1 MISFPN
7 AKINLGLKVVSKRPD
22 GYHNLDT
29 VFFPIPFYDILEII
43 PNADLGST
51 DVTFTTSGKK
61 ISGESSS
68 NLCVK
73 AYNLIKQDFPR
84 LKQISVHLHKNIPMG
99 AGMGGGSADGA
110 FMIKMLNEKF
120 LLELDEEKMKS
131 YALQLGSDC
140 PFFIS
145 NKPSHATGRGEILT
159 EIKCDLSN
167 KTMLI
172 VNPGIHVSTAEAFG
186 EITISENSISAAEI
200 VKQPIETWKGLL
212 ENDFEKTVFAHH
224 PNIKEIK
231 EKMYD
236 MGAVYASMTGSG
248 STVYGIFDCTIE
260 EKPFAQNNYET
271 IEITAG
277 KSYIK

>member
-7 AKINLGLKVVSKRPD
+7 AKINLGLKVVSKRED

-29 VFFPIPFYDILEII
+29 VFYPIQFYDILEII
-43 PNADLGST
+43 PTSGVDIPEVS
-51 DVTFTTSGKK
+51 FTTSGKK
-61 ISGESSS
+61 INGETSS
-68 NLCVK
+68 NLCIK
-73 AYNLIKQDFPR
+73 AYNLLKKDFPTI
-84 LKQISVHLHKNIPMG
+84 KSISLHLHKNIPMG

-120 LLELDEEKMKS
+120 MLGLDDESMKS

-145 NKPSHATGRGEILT
+145 NKPSHATGRGELLT
-159 EIKCDLSN
+159 EINCDLSK
-167 KTMLI
+167 KTILI

-186 EITISENSISAAEI
+186 KIKISENSISPAEI
-200 VKQPIETWKGLL
+200 VQQPIESWKGLL
-212 ENDFEKTVFAHH
+212 ENDFEKTVFDHH
-224 PNIKEIK
+224 PNIKKIK

-236 MGAVYASMTGSG
+236 MGAIYASMTGSG

-271 IEITAG
+271 IEITGG

>member
-7 AKINLGLKVVSKRPD
+7 AKINLGLKVVSKRED

-43 PNADLGST
+43 PNTGVGIPEVS
-51 DVTFTTSGKK
+51 FTTSGKK
-61 ISGESSS
+61 ISGEESS
-68 NLCVK
+68 NLCIK
-73 AYNLIKQDFPR
+73 AYNLLKKDFPTI
-84 LKQISVHLHKNIPMG
+84 KSISLHLHKNIPMG

-120 LLELDEEKMKS
+120 MLGLDDDSMKS

-145 NKPSHATGRGEILT
+145 NKPSHATGRGELLT
-159 EIKCDLSN
+159 EINCDLSK
-167 KTMLI
+167 KTILI

-186 EITISENSISAAEI
+186 KINISENSISPAEI
-200 VKQPIETWKGLL
+200 VQQPIESWKGLL
-212 ENDFEKTVFAHH
+212 ENDFEKTVFDHH

-236 MGAVYASMTGSG
+236 MGAIYASMTGSG

-271 IEITAG
+271 IEITGG

>member
-43 PNADLGST
+43 PNAELASR

-120 LLELDEEKMKS
+120 LLELDEDKMKS

-145 NKPSHATGRGEILT
+145 NKPSHATGRGELLT
-159 EIKCDLSN
+159 EINCDLSD
-167 KTMLI
+167 KTLLI

-186 EITISENSISAAEI
+186 KINISANSISTAEI
-200 VKQPIETWKGLL
+200 VKQPISTWRGSL
-212 ENDFEKTVFAHH
+212 ENDFEKTVFQHH
-224 PNIKEIK
+224 PEIK
-231 EKMYD
+231 KIKDTLYER
-236 MGAVYASMTGSG
+236 GALYASMTGSG
-248 STVYGIFDCTIE
+248 STVYGIFDASVE
-260 EKPFAQNNYET
+260 ENIFPKNNYEI
-271 IEITAG
+271 IEIKDG
-277 KSYIK
+277 KSFQK